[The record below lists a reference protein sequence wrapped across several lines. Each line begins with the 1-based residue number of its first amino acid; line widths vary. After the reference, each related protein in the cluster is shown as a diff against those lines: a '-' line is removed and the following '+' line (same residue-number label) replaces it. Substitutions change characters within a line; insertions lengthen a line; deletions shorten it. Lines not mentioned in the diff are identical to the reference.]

1 MKTISAVAM
10 LLMASQAIVIRSD
23 DDPSLF
29 DDEDDA
35 RDTLSSIQSAEK
47 EHNHKMQDKFS
58 NQSMRDTVQEKT
70 VMKFSG
76 DDEFQATKQVYP
88 SMKDQKSFVQIDDD
102 LFVGRPINEILMS
115 TSHAGDTDDLD
126 DQADEAETLESL
138 ASAERVSGAKLGTP
152 AYQSKVMSNG
162 SANKAADFLADDE
175 RVYTKYLSDAFT
187 DKEAEMKMAKQRT
200 DAEDAK
206 RAAEK
211 KKEVHVEKKAE
222 MDFMAMHFNQ
232 DDDFVQI
239 RFIDGGDALVKAA
252 GTD

>member
-1 MKTISAVAM
+1 
-10 LLMASQAIVIRSD
+10 
-23 DDPSLF
+23 
-29 DDEDDA
+29 
-35 RDTLSSIQSAEK
+35 
-47 EHNHKMQDKFS
+47 
-58 NQSMRDTVQEKT
+58 
-70 VMKFSG
+70 MKFSG

-88 SMKDQKSFVQIDDD
+88 SMKDQKSFIQIDDD
-102 LFVGRPINEILMS
+102 LFAGRPINEILMS

-126 DQADEAETLESL
+126 DNADEAETLESL

-152 AYQSKVMSNG
+152 EYQAKIMSNG
-162 SANKAADFLADDE
+162 KANKAADFLADDE

-200 DAEDAK
+200 DAENAK
-206 RAAEK
+206 KEAEK

-239 RFIDGGDALVKAA
+239 RFVDGAEALVKAV
-252 GTD
+252 GSE